1 MNMSSASL
9 SASESTGFFGA
20 YGGQFV
26 PDDLKARL
34 DEVTEAFDRYRDNS
48 FFILAMRPGSHPAAA
63 AASSTVALDVANSRY
78 PSRTPKASSC
88 LFTSSI
94 RIVSSFS

>member
-9 SASESTGFFGA
+9 FASESTGFFGA

-48 FFILAMRPGSHPAAA
+48 VFKDELDYY
-63 AASSTVALDVANSRY
+63 SSTTRGV
-78 PSRTPKASSC
+78 
-88 LFTSSI
+88 
-94 RIVSSFS
+94 RIPSFSAPI